1 MRVLVVEDEAEL
13 AAAIVDGLVAE
24 GWAVDVASDG
34 EDALMKC
41 DIVRYDVVLL
51 DRDLPKLHGDDVCRA
66 LVQRGGESRVLM
78 LTASGSVAERV
89 GGLEIGADDYLAKPF
104 AFDELIAR
112 VRALARRTGPA
123 RPPVL
128 ERAGIVLDPAKKV
141 VTRDGRPVK
150 LNRKELGV
158 LEVLLAAAG
167 VVVSTEELLDRV
179 WDEHIDPFTNTVRVT
194 VMTLRRKL
202 GAPPV
207 IETVVGAGYRIE
219 GATS

>member
-24 GWAVDVASDG
+24 GWAVDVAANG

-51 DRDLPKLHGDDVCRA
+51 DRDLPKLHGDDVCRE

-89 GGLEIGADDYLAKPF
+89 DGLEIGADDYLAKPF

-219 GATS
+219 GATP

>member
-24 GWAVDVASDG
+24 GWAVDVATDG

-41 DIVRYDVVLL
+41 AIVRYDVVLL
-51 DRDLPKLHGDDVCRA
+51 DRDLPKLHGDDVCRE

-89 GGLEIGADDYLAKPF
+89 DGLEIGADDYLAKPF

-128 ERAGIVLDPAKKV
+128 ERAGIVLDSAKKV

-158 LEVLLAAAG
+158 LEVLLAAGG

-219 GATS
+219 GTTS